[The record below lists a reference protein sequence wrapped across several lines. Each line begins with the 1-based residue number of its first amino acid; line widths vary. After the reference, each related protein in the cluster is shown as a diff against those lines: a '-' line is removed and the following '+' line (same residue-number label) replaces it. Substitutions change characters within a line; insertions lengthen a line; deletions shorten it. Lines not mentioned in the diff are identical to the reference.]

1 MWQGVTKRD
10 LWECGRGLLNETCGS
25 VVGGLLNETCG
36 SVVGGLLNKTCK
48 VSVHK
53 MQAVN
58 AELVFVCKGFY

>member
-10 LWECGRGLLNETCGS
+10 LWECGR
-25 VVGGLLNETCG
+25 GLLNETCG